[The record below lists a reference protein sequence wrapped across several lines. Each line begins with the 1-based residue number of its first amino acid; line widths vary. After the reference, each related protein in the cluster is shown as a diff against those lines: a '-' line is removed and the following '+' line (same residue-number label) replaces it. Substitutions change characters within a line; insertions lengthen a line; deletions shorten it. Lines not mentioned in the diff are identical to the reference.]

1 MPRVS
6 GVNAVHFGSN
16 SANVVDMTVDPR
28 AALDRFI
35 AALEAHHSAVVTRR
49 GEDDPKVDDAY
60 DILEDAFEVYD
71 EALALTHGEL
81 LPFSNIED
89 DDEDFDDDDDEDDD
103 EDYDED

>member
-1 MPRVS
+1 MS

-16 SANVVDMTVDPR
+16 SDNVVDMTVDPR

-49 GEDDPKVDDAY
+49 G
-60 DILEDAFEVYD
+60 D
-71 EALALTHGEL
+71 EAFALTHGEL

-89 DDEDFDDDDDEDDD
+89 DDEDFDDDDDDDD

>member
-1 MPRVS
+1 MS

-16 SANVVDMTVDPR
+16 SDNVVDMTVDPR

-49 GEDDPKVDDAY
+49 GED
-60 DILEDAFEVYD
+60 

-89 DDEDFDDDDDEDDD
+89 DDEDFDDDDDDDD